1 MFVEMTCACT
11 ASIQVELKEH
21 QETMGLILVNRF
33 TNAHVDCGFMSPV
46 PVEPTTNT
54 KKFDIKTTEQEK

>member
-1 MFVEMTCACT
+1 MFVEITCACT

-33 TNAHVDCGFMSPV
+33 TNAHVDCGFMSSL
-46 PVEPTTNT
+46 PVEPTPIT

>member
-11 ASIQVELKEH
+11 AAIQVELKEH

-33 TNAHVDCGFMSPV
+33 TNAHVDCGFMSPI
-46 PVEPTTNT
+46 PAETTNTT
-54 KKFDIKTTEQEK
+54 KKFDIKTTEQDK

>member
-46 PVEPTTNT
+46 SEERTATT
-54 KKFDIKTTEQEK
+54 KKFDIKTTEQDK

>member
-33 TNAHVDCGFMSPV
+33 TNAHVDCGFMSSV
-46 PVEPTTNT
+46 SEERTATT
-54 KKFDIKTTEQEK
+54 KKFDIKTTEQDK